1 MNGITSSN
9 VETSYVDVSDVR
21 YAYRR
26 FGNVHGGLPLLC
38 LQHFTGTLDNWD
50 PAIVDAL
57 AEDREVILFENAG
70 VGRSSGEVPT
80 TVARMAD
87 HVMRFIDAIDLPKF
101 HILGFSLG
109 GFLAQEIAIT
119 RPAVVERLII
129 SGSAPE
135 GGEGAGMDRPELLAI
150 YTDGDMP
157 MNEKLKR
164 LFFPATSD
172 GQAAAA
178 AFVGRLE
185 TRSAERDLPATPGVA
200 SAQLQAMIAWADWK
214 GDVREKLG
222 RIAHPVLVT
231 NGDNDIMIPTRNS
244 LVLADG
250 LRNATLKVYPN
261 SGHGALFQNART
273 YVAHVREFLLGH
285 QPA

>member
-1 MNGITSSN
+1 MTAMTSSN
-9 VETSYVDVSDVR
+9 AETRYADVSGLR

-26 FGNVHGGLPLLC
+26 FGNRNGGLPVIC

-70 VGRSSGEVPT
+70 VGRSSGHVPT
-80 TVARMAD
+80 TIAQMAQ
-87 HVMRFIDAIDLPKF
+87 HVMRFVDALSLARI

-109 GFLAQEIAIT
+109 GFLAQDIAIA
-119 RPAVVERLII
+119 RPALVERLII

-135 GGEGAGMDRPELLAI
+135 GGAGAGMDRPELLAI

-157 MNEKLKR
+157 PNEKLKR
-164 LFFPATSD
+164 LFFPATTD
-172 GQAAAA
+172 GQAAAE

-185 TRSAERDLPATPGVA
+185 TRSAERDVPAGAEVA
-200 SAQLQAMIAWADWK
+200 TAQLQAMIAWANWN

-231 NGDNDIMIPTRNS
+231 NGDNDIMIPTANS
-244 LVLADG
+244 FALAEG
-250 LRNATLKVYPN
+250 LPNATLIVYPN
-261 SGHGALFQNART
+261 SGHGALFQYAQS
-273 YVAHVREFLLGH
+273 YVAHVREFLRG
-285 QPA
+285 A